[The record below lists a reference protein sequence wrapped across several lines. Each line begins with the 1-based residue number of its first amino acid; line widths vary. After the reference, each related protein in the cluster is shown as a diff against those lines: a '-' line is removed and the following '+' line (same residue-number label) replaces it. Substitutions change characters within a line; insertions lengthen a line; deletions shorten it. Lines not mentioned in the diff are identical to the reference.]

1 MSKSLGNTRYHK
13 KPFANIRLHYLTF
26 AGNVID
32 PKDIIEGGPNQKE
45 KPAYGADTL
54 RLWISGVDYTSDV
67 CVGTN
72 IIKQVSEFLVF
83 EEERTI
89 LRCIYDCNNAFH
101 RSLKP
106 TVSFATPYGTCW
118 AA

>member
-1 MSKSLGNTRYHK
+1 MALFWTRRATKCPNRWVRLSSKQYVYLMIIK
-13 KPFANIRLHYLTF
+13 KAFNFI

-54 RLWISGVDYTSDV
+54 RLWISGVDYTGDV

-72 IIKQVSEFLVF
+72 IIKQV
-83 EEERTI
+83 
-89 LRCIYDCNNAFH
+89 
-101 RSLKP
+101 
-106 TVSFATPYGTCW
+106 
-118 AA
+118 